1 MTTTQS
7 NNFHSSGL
15 AREVD
20 QLMDIL
26 YSGGVNNP
34 MDSIEQISYLLF
46 LRLLWERDEDWKS
59 IDKNHEA
66 IFIDEWAPYAW
77 GNITNLT
84 GDELFSTIRE
94 AIERFDQLP
103 GLTDTGRLLFRQ
115 STLKILDRPTL
126 RAVVQ
131 GIHQMGIT
139 SQGTKDPKGDM
150 YEYLLSKIAASGANG
165 QFRTPRHIIDMI
177 VGLVDPQSNE
187 SICDPAAGTAGF
199 LLSAHN
205 HILRNNTSQADL
217 DRGEITGN
225 MMEPSQW
232 SFLENQAYSGFDND
246 ANMVKFG
253 IMNLYLHN
261 LEKTR
266 YQMHN
271 SVTTN
276 FGGSYPGEKFDVILA
291 NPPFAGSVQAES
303 ILSDLNH
310 GLNTRST
317 ELLFCKWFI
326 DHLNNEGRAGVIVP
340 QGVLTGSSNAHKAL
354 RKNLLEQNTLEAVI
368 DLPGGVFNPYSG
380 VSTAI
385 LIFKNGGS
393 TKSVWFYKVSAD
405 GFTLNANRNPTANN
419 DLPDLLAKYPNRE
432 EGENSINVDVQAII
446 DNDLSFNVNNYLI
459 REQEEIEYAH
469 PSQLLIEIR
478 GIEQQILEQIKVLE
492 EEIAE

>member
-1 MTTTQS
+1 MTTTQDS
-7 NNFHSSGL
+7 NFHSSGL

-34 MDSIEQISYLLF
+34 MDSVEQISYLLF
-46 LRLLWERDEDWKS
+46 LRLLWEREEGWES
-59 IDKNHEA
+59 IDKNHQG
-66 IFIDEWAPYAW
+66 IFSNDWAPYAW

-84 GDELFSTIRE
+84 GDELFNTLRE

-126 RAVVQ
+126 RAIVQ

-139 SQGTKDPKGDM
+139 AQGTKDPKGDM
-150 YEYLLSKIAASGANG
+150 YEYLLNKIATSGTNG
-165 QFRTPRHIIDMI
+165 QFRTPRHIIDTI
-177 VGLVDPQSNE
+177 VKMVDPQPNE

-199 LLSAHN
+199 LLAAHD
-205 HILRNNTSQADL
+205 HILRNNTSQSDL

-225 MMEPSQW
+225 SLNPSDW
-232 SFLENQAYSGFDND
+232 SFLETQAYTGFDND

-261 LEKTR
+261 LEKAR

-276 FGGSYPGEKFDVILA
+276 LGGSYPGEKFDVILA

-326 DHLNNEGRAGVIVP
+326 DHLNAGGRAGVIVP
-340 QGVLTGSSNAHKAL
+340 QGVLTGSSNAHKAI
-354 RKNLLEQNTLEAVI
+354 RKILLEQNTLEAVI

-380 VSTAI
+380 VSTAV
-385 LIFKNGGS
+385 LVFKSGGT

-432 EGENSINVDVQAII
+432 EGDNSINVDVQAVI
-446 DNDLSFNVNNYLI
+446 DNDMSFNVNNYLI

-469 PSQLLIEIR
+469 PSQLLSEIR

-492 EEIAE
+492 EDIKR

>member
-1 MTTTQS
+1 
-7 NNFHSSGL
+7 
-15 AREVD
+15 
-20 QLMDIL
+20 
-26 YSGGVNNP
+26 

-46 LRLLWERDEDWKS
+46 LRLLWEREEDLKS
-59 IDKNHEA
+59 LDRNHQG
-66 IFIDEWAPYAW
+66 IFSGEWSQYAW

-84 GDELFSTIRE
+84 GDELFNTLRQ
-94 AIERFDQLP
+94 AIEGFEQLP

-126 RAVVQ
+126 RALVQ
-131 GIHQMGIT
+131 GVHQMGIT

-150 YEYLLSKIAASGANG
+150 YEYLLSKIATSGTNG

-177 VGLVDPQSNE
+177 VRMVDPQPNE

-199 LLSAHN
+199 LLAAHD

-217 DRGEITGN
+217 DRGEVTGN
-225 MMEPSQW
+225 MLEPSQW
-232 SFLENQAYSGFDND
+232 SFLENRAYTGFDND

-276 FGGSYPGEKFDVILA
+276 LGGSYPGEKFDVILA
-291 NPPFAGSVQAES
+291 NPPFAGAVQRES

-310 GLNTRST
+310 GLNTRAT

-326 DHLNNEGRAGVIVP
+326 DHLNDGGRAGVIVP
-340 QGVLTGSSNAHKAL
+340 QGVLTGSSNAHKAI
-354 RKNLLEQNTLEAVI
+354 RNILLEQNTLEAVI

-385 LIFKNGGS
+385 LVFKNGGA
-393 TKSVWFYKVSAD
+393 TKSVWFYKVGSD
-405 GFTLNANRNPTANN
+405 GFTLNANRNPTTDN
-419 DLPDLLAKYPNRE
+419 DLPELLAKYPNRE
-432 EGENSINVDVQAII
+432 EGDNSINVDVQAII
-446 DNDLSFNVNNYLI
+446 DNDMSFNVNNYLI

-469 PSQLLIEIR
+469 PSQLLREIS
-478 GIEQQILEQIKVLE
+478 GIEQQILEQIRVLE
-492 EEIAE
+492 EDING

>member
-1 MTTTQS
+1 MAE
-7 NNFHSSGL
+7 NFHSSGL
-15 AREVD
+15 AQKVD

-46 LRLLWERDEDWKS
+46 LRLIWEKEQNYKS
-59 IDKNHEA
+59 IDPNYNGM
-66 IFIDEWAPYAW
+66 FSNEWKEYEW
-77 GNITNLT
+77 GRIYNLT
-84 GDELFSTIRE
+84 GDELFTTFRR
-94 AIERFDQLP
+94 AIEKFIDLP
-103 GLTDTGRLLFRQ
+103 DLTETGKLLFRQ
-115 STLKILDRPTL
+115 ATLKILDRPTL

-131 GIHQMGIT
+131 GVHEMNIETDGA
-139 SQGTKDPKGDM
+139 SDLKGDM
-150 YEYLLSKIAASGANG
+150 YEYLLGKIETSGSNG
-165 QFRTPRHIIDMI
+165 QFRTPRHIIDTI
-177 VGLVDPQSNE
+177 VKMVDPKTGE
-187 SICDPAAGTAGF
+187 TICDPAAGTAGF
-199 LLSAHN
+199 LLSAHK

-217 DRGEITGN
+217 ERGEVTGN
-225 MMEPSQW
+225 MLEPSKW
-232 SFLENQAYSGFDND
+232 SFLENKAYSGFDND

-266 YQMHN
+266 FQMHN
-271 SVTTN
+271 SVTTTL
-276 FGGSYPGEKFDVILA
+276 GGSYPSEKFDVILA
-291 NPPFAGSVQAES
+291 NPPFSGSVQAES

-310 GLNTRST
+310 GLDTKAT

-326 DHLNNEGRAGVIVP
+326 DHLNDGGRAGVIVP
-340 QGVLTGSSNAHKAL
+340 QGVLTGSHNAHKTI
-354 RKNLLEQNTLEAVI
+354 RKTLLEQNTLEAVI
-368 DLPGGVFNPYSG
+368 DLPGGVFLPYSG

-385 LIFKNGGS
+385 FVFKNGGA

-405 GFTLNANRNPTANN
+405 GFTLNANRNPIKEN

-469 PSQLLIEIR
+469 PSEILSEIS
-478 GIEQQILEQIKVLE
+478 GLEQQILEQIKVLE
-492 EEIAE
+492 EDIK